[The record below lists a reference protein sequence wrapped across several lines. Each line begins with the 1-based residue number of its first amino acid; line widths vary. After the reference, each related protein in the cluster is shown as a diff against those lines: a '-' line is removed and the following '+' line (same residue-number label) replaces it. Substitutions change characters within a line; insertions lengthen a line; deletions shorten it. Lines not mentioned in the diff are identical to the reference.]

1 MQIDQFTSFLWNKE
15 GVHIFKTSSLTQM
28 FLVQNNQL
36 LNSDSHNGFY
46 TQKNITTTPNL
57 NDQPAKSNIDIV
69 QTKNIFD
76 GSITLINSTNTTF
89 NMLSKSYFPKFS
101 WVKHLQLR
109 SFTFYKWWK
118 TCGYYSI
125 KGGYNWLITDKNNW
139 QK

>member
-1 MQIDQFTSFLWNKE
+1 MDLAINKRTHLMQIVMMNHKRCRLTNLPVFCGTKKASTYSRHHHLRRCSL
-15 GVHIFKTSSLTQM
+15 FKTTSCSIAIPIM
-28 FLVQNNQL
+28 
-36 LNSDSHNGFY
+36 DSIPK
-46 TQKNITTTPNL
+46 KNITTTPNL

-109 SFTFYKWWK
+109 SFTFYKW
-118 TCGYYSI
+118 
-125 KGGYNWLITDKNNW
+125 
-139 QK
+139 